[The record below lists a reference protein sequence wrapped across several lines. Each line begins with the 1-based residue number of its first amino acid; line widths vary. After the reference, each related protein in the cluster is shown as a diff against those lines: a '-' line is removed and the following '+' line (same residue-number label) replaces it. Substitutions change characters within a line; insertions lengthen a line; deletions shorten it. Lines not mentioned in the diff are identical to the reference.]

1 MTKRERFSS
10 GWTGAVAVG
19 LFVYIALAIALILV
33 DGRAWP
39 WLDVFNLY
47 SDSVA
52 SICVA
57 VLTGAAARGS
67 ADPAARRTWWLLT
80 AALATYSTGNLLH
93 STYWLYGID
102 PFPSIGDVFFLGF
115 YPLVLAA
122 VLTVIRTAAVR
133 VQWARLG
140 LDTAILMLGFGAF
153 FWFFVIAPTAAA
165 QRDPNV
171 LKYVL
176 AQSYIALNCLMLLA
190 CGVLLMHSGATPIRR
205 RALMLLTLGFSSMSL
220 ADIVWAMSKVDGS
233 YIPGSV
239 SDVIY
244 LSCYVWL
251 AAAAREQLRGR
262 PGARRAPNA
271 FSVALIEG
279 MPYIAMMVSFVVLV
293 YVESSTASQPREH
306 DDRHHLRADLAG
318 HGAPGRALARRRAAA
333 RTACGRHRRS
343 PLRVPDQ
350 ERLRRDHDHQRRG
363 NAAIRLAGGRT
374 HLCDPSGR
382 HGRTQS
388 SRSLGRWRQRAAGCI
403 PRRGVGDAWPG
414 RWTDRVDRRDK

>member
-1 MTKRERFSS
+1 MSPQWPTSDGVAQRDRFSS

-19 LFVYIALAIALILV
+19 LIVYIAAAIALILV

-52 SICVA
+52 SIGVA

-67 ADPAARRTWWLLT
+67 AEPAARRTWWLLT
-80 AALATYSTGNLLH
+80 AALAIYSTGNLLH
-93 STYWLYGID
+93 STYWLYGVD

-176 AQSYIALNCLMLLA
+176 AQAYIALNCLMLLA
-190 CGVLLMHSGATPIRR
+190 CGVSTVRFMPPL
-205 RALMLLTLGFSSMSL
+205 
-220 ADIVWAMSKVDGS
+220 
-233 YIPGSV
+233 SV
-239 SDVIY
+239 SEAEIDEAVQ
-244 LSCYVWL
+244 L
-251 AAAAREQLRGR
+251 LRG
-262 PGARRAPNA
+262 
-271 FSVALIEG
+271 SLDEAL
-279 MPYIAMMVSFVVLV
+279 
-293 YVESSTASQPREH
+293 
-306 DDRHHLRADLAG
+306 
-318 HGAPGRALARRRAAA
+318 
-333 RTACGRHRRS
+333 
-343 PLRVPDQ
+343 
-350 ERLRRDHDHQRRG
+350 
-363 NAAIRLAGGRT
+363 
-374 HLCDPSGR
+374 
-382 HGRTQS
+382 
-388 SRSLGRWRQRAAGCI
+388 
-403 PRRGVGDAWPG
+403 RGVGA
-414 RWTDRVDRRDK
+414 